1 MSDLATSRS
10 SHYFLWVCESDRV
23 DFSTL
28 GGFVEKKQRCILA
41 MLYPLKVRPKKNQTN
56 SSSEI
61 NIKFLFF

>member
-41 MLYPLKVRPKKNQTN
+41 MLYPLKVRPKKKKKNKNKKLNTV
-56 SSSEI
+56 
-61 NIKFLFF
+61 KPT